1 MENLKTI
8 TSFKLENL
16 SEFFEYHKNLNY
28 KICLGDSTIDEIY
41 LKIQSPKSSDSNVKV
56 FKFDPSEQ
64 IFEYSKSYTNYVFKI
79 SDNFDNFKSLLK
91 DFIEKLKDTSLKQ
104 RNQIFRENVDNFI
117 LLKNIVYTGA
127 VSQTLIDEYNKS
139 HYKASS
145 DYVIQHFNIYQKRT
159 VIYFDLKSKVY
170 QFEKEITDEYTLT
183 DLKNAFLKFINETI
197 IDYEVRIDYNNDVI
211 KHRDKTKQKL
221 KLIYSEF
228 FI

>member
-1 MENLKTI
+1 MENLTSI

-16 SEFFEYHKNLNY
+16 SEFFEYHKNLDY

-41 LKIQSPKSSDSNVKV
+41 LKIQSPNNNVKV
-56 FKFDPSEQ
+56 FKFNPSEQ

-91 DFIEKLKDTSLKQ
+91 DFIEKLKDTSLHQ
-104 RNQIFRENVDNFI
+104 RNQILRTTLDKFI
-117 LLKNIVYTGA
+117 LLKNTVYTGA
-127 VSQTLIDEYNKS
+127 ISQTLIDEYNKS

-145 DYVIQHFNIYQKRT
+145 DYEIQHFNIIQKRT
-159 VIYFDLKSKVY
+159 TIYFDLKTNTY
-170 QFEKEITDEYTLT
+170 QFDKEITDEYSVT
-183 DLKNAFLKFINETI
+183 DLKNAFLKFANETI
-197 IDYEVRIDYNNDVI
+197 IDYDVRIDYNNDVI